1 MAKKQ
6 KTNNA
11 MAKGQPK
18 TSRQSL
24 RAVKWKRWLR
34 APDNLLRDELYD
46 PALSRAVRYDRC
58 CAYFTSNVL
67 AVAARGFGGFIE
79 NLRTLGQSVPKPSAR
94 LLVNEQLNPSDLN
107 ALLMTGD
114 QSKLIEK
121 LLKQFKTP
129 KDALERNRLE
139 MLAWMVVS
147 GLLEVRVGLM
157 RSTQGVVHAKFGI
170 IIDGIGESLVFMGSD
185 NETGSALT
193 ENYEELELSESWK
206 DADRDRYYRERFE
219 TLWEDRDAN
228 VIVLSLPE
236 AVRLKLIKLAPKEP
250 PKELTH
256 DKQALGTVMLWQF
269 IASSPYLPNGE
280 QACDATALVELW
292 PHQKRVVEDT
302 ARAFPAGR
310 LLCDEV
316 GMGKTI
322 EAILVLRRLLCG
334 RGVKRALL
342 LVPAGLLK
350 QWQDEL
356 REKGGLLIPIWDGNL
371 LFWPDGTQEKFGA
384 AEAFAKTSML
394 LVSREWAR
402 LESNREVVLTS
413 PIWDLVLLDEAHAA
427 RRATPEE
434 GEFNTGNLLL
444 ELLRELQLRRRAR
457 GILLMSAT
465 PMQTQPFEPWDL
477 LGVLGIGGQ
486 WMVDFADIRRYYKG
500 VEELKKGNALTPP
513 LAKPLA
519 QLVATDVEFPPA
531 PSSVQLKNGKISETS
546 LLFVSKGNRSLC
558 SDWLRH
564 GAPLGRRMHRNTRE
578 TLKKYYEKGLLPLP
592 PPKREVGDVIF
603 DYESPAERE
612 TYEAIEKYINERF
625 DELEREKSGKG
636 FVMTVY
642 RRRMA
647 SSPLALRRSLDRR
660 QAKLERFI
668 NKHWTAQALNPGEEG
683 VDTRD
688 LSDANLD
695 ERIDPAL
702 PSNPSTA
709 RDEKGLIRKLL
720 TKLEALGPT
729 DSKYDKFQK
738 ELKEITA
745 DGRSALVFT
754 EYTDTM
760 EYLRDLLTPT
770 YGSTLGC
777 YSGDGGQLYHGGQ
790 WIKVSKAHI
799 TEKLADKELQIL
811 LCTDAASEG
820 LNLQAASAL
829 INYDL
834 PWNPSKVEQRI
845 GRVDRIGQRQPV
857 VPIRNLFLRDSVDMR
872 VYQALR
878 MRCGLFEHFVGKM
891 QPVLAFA
898 REALRKNLRPKDTQ
912 SFIRELNHAAD
923 GVDADAAFSNA
934 FSESDAEKLDAPEP
948 PVTRRDLETAIGWL
962 EQGCNAVKARKV
974 KAQASWRLSGIGRR
988 TIEVTVD
995 RETLERD
1002 ERIAP
1007 ITVGT
1012 ELMQRL
1018 VERLGSP
1025 TRLPLVIV
1033 ELHSGNFRCTE
1044 ARWIDGDTIAV
1055 LKSAAQLQKFLEAW
1069 DGALPTPTR
1078 FIEAQDAARR
1088 AARRRLEQMKQA
1100 AQTAEAMN
1108 LRNQIEAAR
1117 SRLLKELGRTLRC
1130 IGSGDLNAVLRKQI
1144 ERESHSDE
1152 RYHRAIELLG
1162 GYPAWTAALL
1172 EDSESFFSDR
1182 TAHERQARVAL
1193 PAPLDAALNDP
1204 RWKAG
1209 AAVRS
1214 VSQ

>member
-1 MAKKQ
+1 MD
-6 KTNNA
+6 
-11 MAKGQPK
+11 GGEW
-18 TSRQSL
+18 
-24 RAVKWKRWLR
+24 V
-34 APDNLLRDELYD
+34 
-46 PALSRAVRYDRC
+46 VRSPR
-58 CAYFTSNVL
+58 
-67 AVAARGFGGFIE
+67 R
-79 NLRTLGQSVPKPSAR
+79 
-94 LLVNEQLNPSDLN
+94 LN
-107 ALLMTGD
+107 AQHT
-114 QSKLIEK
+114 
-121 LLKQFKTP
+121 
-129 KDALERNRLE
+129 
-139 MLAWMVVS
+139 
-147 GLLEVRVGLM
+147 
-157 RSTQGVVHAKFGI
+157 GVVHAKFGI
-170 IIDGIGESLVFMGSD
+170 ITDGIGDSLVFMGSD

-206 DADRDRYYRERFE
+206 DAERDKYYRERFE
-219 TLWEDRDAN
+219 TLWEDRDAT
-228 VIVLSLPE
+228 VTVLSLPD

-256 DKQALGTVMLWQF
+256 DKQALATVMLWQF
-269 IASSPYLPNGE
+269 IATSPYLLNG
-280 QACDATALVELW
+280 QHACDATAMVDLW

-316 GMGKTI
+316 GLGKTI

-356 REKGGLLIPIWDGNL
+356 REKGGLLVPIWDSNL
-371 LFWPDGTQEKFGA
+371 LLWPDGTQEKFGA
-384 AEAFAKTSML
+384 AEAFAKTSVL

-402 LESNREVVLTS
+402 MESNREVVLTS
-413 PIWDLVLLDEAHAA
+413 PVWDLVLLDEAHAA
-427 RRATPEE
+427 RRATAEE

-444 ELLRELQLRRRAR
+444 QLLRELQLRRRAR

-486 WMVDFADIRRYYKG
+486 WMVDFADIRQYYQG
-500 VEELKKGNALTPP
+500 IEELKEGNALMPP
-513 LAKPLA
+513 LGKALA

-531 PSSVQLKNGKISETS
+531 PSGVPLSNGKISDTS
-546 LLFVSKGNRSLC
+546 LLFVPKGNRSLC

-564 GAPLGRRMHRNTRE
+564 GAPLGRRMHRNTKE
-578 TLKKYYEKGLLPLP
+578 TLKKYYEKGLLALP

-603 DYESPAERE
+603 DYELPAERE
-612 TYEAIEKYINERF
+612 CYEAIEKYINERF
-625 DELEREKSGKG
+625 DQLEREKSGKG

-647 SSPLALRRSLDRR
+647 SSPLALRRSLGRR
-660 QAKLERFI
+660 QDKLEGFI
-668 NKHWTAQALNPGEEG
+668 NKHWTAQALNPDEEG

-688 LSDANLD
+688 LSDADLD

-702 PSNPSTA
+702 PSNPTA
-709 RDEKGLIRKLL
+709 ARAEKELIRKLL
-720 TKLEALGPT
+720 VKLEALGLT

-738 ELKEITA
+738 ELKEITG

-777 YSGDGGQLYHGGQ
+777 YSGDGGQLYDDGQ
-790 WIKVSKAHI
+790 WVKVSKAHI
-799 TEKLADKELQIL
+799 TEKLARKELQIL

-845 GRVDRIGQRQPV
+845 GRIDRIGQRQPV

-898 REALRKNLRPKDTQ
+898 RTALRKNLRPKDTQ
-912 SFIRELNHAAD
+912 SFIRELNRTAD
-923 GVDADAAFSNA
+923 RVDSDAAFSNA
-934 FSESDAEKLDAPEP
+934 FSESDAEELDAPEP
-948 PVTRRDLETAIGWL
+948 PVTRRDLETAISWL
-962 EQGCNAVKARKV
+962 EQGCNAVKAKKV
-974 KAQASWRLSGIGRR
+974 KGLDSWRLSGIDRR

-1002 ERIAP
+1002 EKIAP
-1007 ITVGT
+1007 MTVGT

-1018 VERLGSP
+1018 VEHLGSP

-1033 ELHSGNFRCTE
+1033 EAHSGNFRCSE
-1044 ARWIDGDTIAV
+1044 ARWIHGDTIAV
-1055 LKSAAQLQKFLEAW
+1055 LNSAAQLQKFLEGW
-1069 DGALPTPTR
+1069 DGALPAPTR
-1078 FIEAQDAARR
+1078 LIEAQDAARR

-1100 AQTAEAMN
+1100 AQAAEAVN

-1117 SRLLKELGRTLRC
+1117 NRLLKELGRTLRC

-1144 ERESHSDE
+1144 ERESQPNE
-1152 RYHRAIELLG
+1152 RYHRVIELLG
-1162 GYPAWTAALL
+1162 RYPAWTAALL

-1209 AAVRS
+1209 ATMRS

>member
-1 MAKKQ
+1 MAKPQ
-6 KTNNA
+6 RNTS
-11 MAKGQPK
+11 GQ
-18 TSRQSL
+18 TL

-79 NLRTLGQSVPKPSAR
+79 NLRTFGESVPKPSAR
-94 LLVNEQLNPSDLN
+94 LLVNEQLNASDLN

-139 MLAWMVVS
+139 MLAWMVAS

-170 IIDGIGESLVFMGSD
+170 IIDENGDSLVFMGSD

-206 DADRDRYYRERFE
+206 DAERDKYYRERFE
-219 TLWEDRDAN
+219 ILWEDRDAN

-256 DKQALGTVMLWQF
+256 DKQALGTLMLWQF
-269 IASSPYLPNGE
+269 IATSPYLPNGE
-280 QACDATALVELW
+280 HACDATALVELW
-292 PHQKRVVEDT
+292 PHQIRVVQDT

-356 REKGGLLIPIWDGNL
+356 REKGGLLVPIWDGN

-384 AEAFAKTSML
+384 AEAFAKISVL

-402 LESNREVVLTS
+402 LENNREVVLTS
-413 PIWDLVLLDEAHAA
+413 PVWDLVLLDEAHAA
-427 RRATPEE
+427 RRATAEE
-434 GEFNTGNLLL
+434 SEFNTGNLLL
-444 ELLRELQLRRRAR
+444 QLLRELQLRRRAR
-457 GILLMSAT
+457 GILLLSAT

-486 WMVDFADIRRYYKG
+486 WMVDFADIRQYYKG
-500 VEELKKGNALTPP
+500 VEELKEGHTLALP
-513 LAKPLA
+513 LSKALA
-519 QLVATDVEFPPA
+519 RLVTTDCEFPPA
-531 PSSVQLKNGKISETS
+531 PSGVPLNNGKISDRS
-546 LLFVSKGNRSLC
+546 LLFVSKDKRGVC

-564 GAPLGRRMHRNTRE
+564 GAPLGRRMHRNTRD
-578 TLKKYYEKGLLPLP
+578 TLKKYYEKGLLQLP
-592 PPKREVGDVIF
+592 PPKRDVNDVIF
-603 DYESPAERE
+603 DYESGAERD
-612 TYEAIEKYINERF
+612 TYDAIEKYINERF
-625 DELEREKSGKG
+625 DQLEHEKSGKG

-647 SSPLALRRSLDRR
+647 SSPLALRRSLNRR
-660 QAKLERFI
+660 QDRLERSI
-668 NKHWTAQALNPGEEG
+668 NKHWTAQALNLNEEG

-688 LSDANLD
+688 LSDADLD

-702 PSNPSTA
+702 PSNPNVA
-709 RDEKGLIRKLL
+709 RAEKELIRKLL
-720 TKLEALGPT
+720 AKLEGLGLT

-738 ELKEITA
+738 ELKEITG

-777 YSGDGGQLYHGGQ
+777 YSGDGGQLWDGGQ

-799 TEKLADKELQIL
+799 TEKLAGKELQIL

-845 GRVDRIGQRQPV
+845 GRIDRIGQTQAV
-857 VPIRNLFLRDSVDMR
+857 LPIRNLFLRDSVDMR

-878 MRCGLFEHFVGKM
+878 MRCGLFEHFVGRM

-898 REALRKNLRPKDTQ
+898 RDALRKNLRPKDTH
-912 SFIRELNHAAD
+912 SFIRELNQTAD
-923 GVDADAAFSNA
+923 RVDADAAFNNA

-948 PVTRRDLETAIGWL
+948 PVTQRDLETAIKWL

-974 KAQASWRLSGIGRR
+974 KGQASWKVSGIGRR

-1007 ITVGT
+1007 ITIGT
-1012 ELMQRL
+1012 DLMQKL
-1018 VERLGSP
+1018 VENLGSP
-1025 TRLPLVIV
+1025 ARLPLVIV
-1033 ELHSGNFRCTE
+1033 EAHSGNFRCSE
-1044 ARWIDGDTIAV
+1044 ARWIHGDTIAV
-1055 LKSAAQLQKFLEAW
+1055 LHSAAELQKFVEAW
-1069 DGALPTPTR
+1069 DGALPAPTQ
-1078 FIEAQDAARR
+1078 FIDAHDTARR
-1088 AARRRLEQMKQA
+1088 VARRRLEQMKQA

-1117 SRLLKELGRTLRC
+1117 NRLLKELGRTLRC

-1144 ERESHSDE
+1144 ERESHSDG
-1152 RYHRAIELLG
+1152 RYHRAVELLC
-1162 GYPAWTAALL
+1162 GYPAWTATSL

-1204 RWKAG
+1204 RWKA
-1209 AAVRS
+1209 AATLRS
-1214 VSQ
+1214 FSQ